1 MEILKPS
8 FNDIPAIISLATH
21 TWHTTYSS
29 IISKEQIEYML
40 QLFYNNELIASQFS
54 DPSHFFLLAKEENQ
68 LLGYSHCYIDQDK
81 LKLSKLYISP
91 LAQGKGIGKKL
102 LNQIE
107 ADMIQLNIHTL
118 ILNVNRNNPA
128 LHFYIKMGFEII
140 DTIDIPLD
148 KFWLNDY
155 VMQKTIS

>member
-8 FNDIPAIISLATH
+8 LNDIPAIISLATD

-40 QLFYNNELIASQFS
+40 QLFYNKELIASQLS
-54 DPSHFFLLAKEENQ
+54 DPTHFFLLAKEENQ
-68 LLGYSHCYIDQDK
+68 LLGYSHCYIEYDK

-91 LAQGKGIGKKL
+91 LAQGKGIGKQL
-102 LNQIE
+102 LNRIE
-107 ADMIQLNIHTL
+107 ADMNELNISTL

-128 LHFYIKMGFEII
+128 LNFYQKMGFEII
-140 DTIDIPLD
+140 ETVDIPLD
-148 KFWLNDY
+148 KFWLNDF